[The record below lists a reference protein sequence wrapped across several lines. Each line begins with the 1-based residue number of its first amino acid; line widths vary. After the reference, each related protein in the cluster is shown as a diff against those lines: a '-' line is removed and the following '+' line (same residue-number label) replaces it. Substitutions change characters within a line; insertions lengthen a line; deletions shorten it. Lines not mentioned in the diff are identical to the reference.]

1 MYIAQTIIVILI
13 AVAAVIWLLRKSL
26 FPKKFHSSDCGDGDC
41 GCH

>member
-13 AVAAVIWLLRKSL
+13 AVVAVIWLLRKSL